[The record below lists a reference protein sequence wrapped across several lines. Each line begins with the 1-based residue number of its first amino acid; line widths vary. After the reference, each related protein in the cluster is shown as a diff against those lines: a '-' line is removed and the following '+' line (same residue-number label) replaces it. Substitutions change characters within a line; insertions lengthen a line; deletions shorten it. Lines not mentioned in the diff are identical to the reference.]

1 MLKLLLCEDWV
12 ANRDEVLRRLAK
24 DVAERQGERI
34 LLVPELISHDMER
47 RLCQWAG
54 DTASRYAQVL
64 SFTRLARRVAESVGA
79 AAEECLDKGG
89 RVVAMAAAVRQLH
102 SKLKAYASVE
112 TRPEFLSELVNAVDE
127 FKRCGISPEDLINA
141 SRQTEGNLAQKL
153 EELSL
158 ILESYDGL
166 CANGKK
172 DPRDQMN
179 WLLEEL
185 EDGDFA
191 ENHTFYVVGFPDF
204 TRQHMA
210 ILQELMTE
218 RDLTVALT
226 CDSPNS
232 DRTAFEKAAH
242 TAKELMRCAGEVG
255 VRTACEV
262 LQPRQ
267 RPLLNVC
274 RALFQGSLPVLPE
287 GQEYLQ
293 VFRVNG
299 ISKECDLAA
308 RQVLDL
314 VEAGAR
320 YRDIGIVCSDLNAY
334 GRMLSLTFGR
344 VGIPLYRSGTEDI
357 LHKPGIRTVRCALEA
372 ALGGL
377 ERRDVIRYLRSC
389 LGLDRDLLDK
399 TENYAILWGISGNG
413 WKQEWTN
420 HPRGLGE
427 DWKDADRETL
437 ANLNGLRR
445 ACVDPLVRLGDG
457 VRQGRTVAE
466 MVTAVNTFLE
476 ETDLGH
482 GLEVL
487 ADAMEEAGD
496 LRGAQ
501 IVHQLW
507 EILLSALEQ
516 MYAVLGTESWDPE
529 AFSRLLSLLMSQYDV
544 GTIPPVLD
552 AVSVG
557 DASTMRCQETKHV
570 LVLGMEE
577 GKFPG
582 YTGSSGVLTDQ
593 ERCSLR
599 ELGVPLTGGA
609 MEGLQA
615 EFAEIYEAL
624 SAGNESLRA
633 FSSGA
638 QPSYL
643 HARLG
648 KMAGLVRQKPDAAIT
663 DPVEAA
669 ATLLGADFQ
678 EIAEKLGLRAEF
690 DEVRR
695 RRDYEI
701 GSLKPENV
709 TGLYGRTL
717 RLSASQ
723 IDRFAQCRMFYFLQ
737 YGLKA
742 KERREASVDAMEF
755 GTYVHAVLEH
765 TARAVMDRGGFRQ
778 VSEEETLNIAMAEAA
793 RYAQERFGQ
802 MDSRRLHYLLERN
815 DQELAVVVSD
825 LWQELS
831 VSQFDPAGF
840 EVAFGDD
847 GMLPAIQIP
856 GAAMPALVRG
866 FVDRV
871 DRWKANGQTFLRVV
885 DYKTGK
891 KELDYCDLEQG
902 LGLQMLLYLFAL
914 EQGGTFL
921 GEKRVG
927 AGVQYFPARAPYVP
941 LSDKKSG
948 PQKRS
953 GMLLAEED
961 ILKAMDDPASGRLC
975 CKWDK
980 DGALSGDIASRSQ
993 FRLLKSHVYRK
1004 LREMVNALA
1013 AGQVEPSP
1021 YTRGSSFDS
1030 CTYCPY
1036 ASVCHKETVTQ
1047 RRNFKTIKGAEFWQ
1061 RLEEEEH
1068 HGTDE

>member
-1 MLKLLLCEDWV
+1 MLKLLLCEDWL
-12 ANRDEVLRRLAK
+12 ANRDEILKRLAR

-47 RLCQWAG
+47 RLCRWAG

-127 FKRCGISPEDLINA
+127 FKRCGISPEDLMNA

-153 EELSL
+153 EELSF

-185 EDGDFA
+185 ADGDFA
-191 ENHTFYVVGFPDF
+191 ETHTFYVVGFPDF

-210 ILQELMTE
+210 IMQELMTG

-255 VRTACEV
+255 VETACEV
-262 LQPRQ
+262 LPPRQ
-267 RPLLNVC
+267 RPLLAVSK
-274 RALFQGSLPVLPE
+274 ALFQGSLPVLPE
-287 GQEYLQ
+287 GQDYLQ

-399 TENYAILWGISGNG
+399 TENYAILWGISGSG
-413 WKQEWTN
+413 WKQEWAN

-437 ANLNGLRR
+437 EALNGLRR
-445 ACVDPLVRLGDG
+445 ACIDPLLRLGEG

-466 MVTAVNTFLE
+466 MVTAVNAFLE

-487 ADAMEEAGD
+487 ADSMEEAGD

-501 IVHQLW
+501 IVNQLW

-529 AFSRLLSLLMSQYDV
+529 AFSRLLSLLLSQYDV

-557 DASTMRCQETKHV
+557 DASTMRCQESKHV

-624 SAGNESLRA
+624 SAGTESLRA

-638 QPSYL
+638 QSSYL

-648 KMAGLVRQKPDAAIT
+648 KMAGLVRQEPDAAIT

-669 ATLLGADFQ
+669 AFLLWADSR

-695 RRDYEI
+695 RRDFQM

-723 IDRFAQCRMFYFLQ
+723 IDRFAQCRLFYFLQ

-765 TARAVMDRGGFRQ
+765 TARTVMDRGGFRQ
-778 VSEEETLNIAMAEAA
+778 VSEEETLSIAMAEAE

-802 MDSRRLHYLLERN
+802 LDSRRLHYLLERN
-815 DQELAVVVSD
+815 DQEL
-825 LWQELS
+825 
-831 VSQFDPAGF
+831 PA
-840 EVAFGDD
+840 
-847 GMLPAIQIP
+847 M
-856 GAAMPALVRG
+856 VRG

-871 DRWKANGQTFLRVV
+871 DRWQANDQTFLRVV

-891 KELDYCDLEQG
+891 KTLDYCDLEQG

-921 GEKRVG
+921 GERRVG
-927 AGVQYFPARAPYVP
+927 AGVQYFPAREPYVP
-941 LSDKKSG
+941 LSQKKDR
-948 PQKRS
+948 PEKRS

-980 DGALSGDIASRSQ
+980 EENLSGDIASRSQ

-1004 LREMVNALA
+1004 LREMVNAVA
-1013 AGQVEPSP
+1013 AGQVEPNP

-1036 ASVCHKETVTQ
+1036 AAVCHKETVTQ
-1047 RRNFKTIKGAEFWQ
+1047 RRDFKKIEGAEFWQ
-1061 RLEEEEH
+1061 RLSEEEH
-1068 HGTDE
+1068 HGTHK

>member
-1 MLKLLLCEDWV
+1 MLKLLLCEDWL
-12 ANRDEVLRRLAK
+12 ANRDEILKRLAR

-47 RLCQWAG
+47 RLCRWAG

-127 FKRCGISPEDLINA
+127 FKRCGISPEDLMNA

-185 EDGDFA
+185 ADGDFA
-191 ENHTFYVVGFPDF
+191 ETHTFYVVGFPDF

-210 ILQELMTE
+210 ILQELMTG

-255 VRTACEV
+255 VETACEV
-262 LQPRQ
+262 LPPRQ
-267 RPLLNVC
+267 RPLLALS

-287 GQEYLQ
+287 GQDYLQ

-399 TENYAILWGISGNG
+399 TENYAILWGISGSG
-413 WKQEWTN
+413 WKQEWAN

-437 ANLNGLRR
+437 AALNGLRR
-445 ACVDPLVRLGDG
+445 ACIDPLLRLGEG

-466 MVTAVNTFLE
+466 MVTAVNAFLE

-487 ADAMEEAGD
+487 ADSMEEAGD

-501 IVHQLW
+501 IVNQLW

-529 AFSRLLSLLMSQYDV
+529 AFSRLLSLLLSQYDV

-557 DASTMRCQETKHV
+557 DASTMRCQESKHV

-593 ERCSLR
+593 DV
-599 ELGVPLTGGA
+599 VPC
-609 MEGLQA
+609 
-615 EFAEIYEAL
+615 
-624 SAGNESLRA
+624 GNWA
-633 FSSGA
+633 F
-638 QPSYL
+638 P
-643 HARLG
+643 
-648 KMAGLVRQKPDAAIT
+648 
-663 DPVEAA
+663 
-669 ATLLGADFQ
+669 
-678 EIAEKLGLRAEF
+678 
-690 DEVRR
+690 
-695 RRDYEI
+695 
-701 GSLKPENV
+701 
-709 TGLYGRTL
+709 
-717 RLSASQ
+717 
-723 IDRFAQCRMFYFLQ
+723 
-737 YGLKA
+737 
-742 KERREASVDAMEF
+742 
-755 GTYVHAVLEH
+755 
-765 TARAVMDRGGFRQ
+765 
-778 VSEEETLNIAMAEAA
+778 
-793 RYAQERFGQ
+793 
-802 MDSRRLHYLLERN
+802 
-815 DQELAVVVSD
+815 
-825 LWQELS
+825 
-831 VSQFDPAGF
+831 
-840 EVAFGDD
+840 
-847 GMLPAIQIP
+847 
-856 GAAMPALVRG
+856 
-866 FVDRV
+866 
-871 DRWKANGQTFLRVV
+871 
-885 DYKTGK
+885 
-891 KELDYCDLEQG
+891 
-902 LGLQMLLYLFAL
+902 
-914 EQGGTFL
+914 
-921 GEKRVG
+921 
-927 AGVQYFPARAPYVP
+927 
-941 LSDKKSG
+941 
-948 PQKRS
+948 
-953 GMLLAEED
+953 
-961 ILKAMDDPASGRLC
+961 
-975 CKWDK
+975 
-980 DGALSGDIASRSQ
+980 
-993 FRLLKSHVYRK
+993 
-1004 LREMVNALA
+1004 
-1013 AGQVEPSP
+1013 
-1021 YTRGSSFDS
+1021 
-1030 CTYCPY
+1030 
-1036 ASVCHKETVTQ
+1036 
-1047 RRNFKTIKGAEFWQ
+1047 
-1061 RLEEEEH
+1061 
-1068 HGTDE
+1068 